1 MTVTDLITS
10 AQFVVD
16 DQGRKRAVLLDLIA
30 WEEVVARL
38 SELEDKQ
45 QSDDLLAFAGTWAG
59 DDLEQCLEEVY
70 ASRTEAVF

>member
-1 MTVTDLITS
+1 MTIADLITS

-16 DQGRKRAVLLDLIA
+16 NQGRKRAVLLDLTA

-38 SELEDKQ
+38 SDLENEQ
-45 QSDDLLAFAGTWAG
+45 QSDDDLLAFAGTWAG

-70 ASRTEAVF
+70 ASRTEA

>member
-16 DQGRKRAVLLDLIA
+16 NQGRKRAVLLDLTA

-38 SELEDKQ
+38 SDLENEQ
-45 QSDDLLAFAGTWAG
+45 QSDDDLLAFAGTWAG

-70 ASRTEAVF
+70 ASRTEA

>member
-16 DQGRKRAVLLDLIA
+16 DQGRKRAVLLDLTA

-38 SELEDKQ
+38 SNLEDEQ
-45 QSDDLLAFAGTWAG
+45 QSDDDLLAFAGTWVG

-70 ASRTEAVF
+70 ASRTEA